1 MELEVT
7 DINAVC
13 GDGWGC
19 VESQAYSS
27 TFLGFVDVDCEVV
40 CGDYSGDLLE

>member
-1 MELEVT
+1 MELEV
-7 DINAVC
+7 IEGNAVRVN
-13 GDGWGC
+13 DWWC

-40 CGDYSGDLLE
+40 CGDYSGGILD